1 MSGGAPLPEP
11 TKEPILSISDLKEA
25 ADRKLPSLVREFYNS
40 GSTDQRTIAAN
51 SDAFTKYHLRSR
63 VLVNVRGLDTSTTAL
78 GRKVRFPVGCAPA
91 GIQGMAHEDGEL
103 ATARAAG
110 RWGVNMGVS
119 SFASYAVEE
128 VIDAGKGVVETLD
141 SGGMGEVVGSA
152 YAMQL
157 YPMRDRA
164 LQERIVKRA
173 EKAGCTAIFLTGDSP
188 VLGVRYNEWRNDFRT
203 PEGIGF
209 PNMERTSR
217 QIRESTHDDGF
228 AKMNDDSAAWTTEI
242 KWLKERTKMKIF
254 VKGVICGEDV
264 RAAIE
269 SNADGVIVSNHGGR
283 QLDGV
288 PATIDVLEECAA
300 AAEVALGAKCVYV
313 GRPVLWALAYGGQA
327 GVERM
332 LEVFGHQSKLLGSH
346 GSRWCV
352 ETPEARKQTII
363 SNLEEATAGL
373 WGMVLRDEHYQDFLW
388 TFIPDFMTGA
398 HQELEYNSND
408 DIWIYNI
415 YSLKGNHELVR
426 DQKAR
431 NSNGEHMRW

>member
-63 VLVNVRGLDTSTTAL
+63 VLVNVRGLDTSATAL

-91 GIQGMAHEDGEL
+91 GIQSMAHEDGEL

-128 VIDAGKGVVETLD
+128 VVDAGKGVVETTK
-141 SGGMGEVVGSA
+141 SGDRGGEVVGSA

-209 PNMERTSR
+209 PNMERTSK

-332 LEVFGHQSKLLGSH
+332 LEVLYEDFRRCMALCGCRTVADINRNCL
-346 GSRWCV
+346 
-352 ETPEARKQTII
+352 ARM
-363 SNLEEATAGL
+363 GL
-373 WGMVLRDEHYQDFLW
+373 DGVLRPLRRESRL
-388 TFIPDFMTGA
+388 
-398 HQELEYNSND
+398 
-408 DIWIYNI
+408 
-415 YSLKGNHELVR
+415 
-426 DQKAR
+426 
-431 NSNGEHMRW
+431 